1 MTDPWLPGEISGREA
16 VLMEERDA
24 ALARAERAEALLS
37 RTEEDVAADL
47 AAERDALRA
56 KLQRFAPLERALLD
70 IRFRQDTCHR
80 VHQHLWVGR
89 VLVMATECTVSQ
101 QPPEEI
107 RAQARA
113 LLDALA
119 ALFKS
124 AGGDDAS

>member
-1 MTDPWLPGEISGREA
+1 MTDPWLPGELSGREA
-16 VLMEERDA
+16 AILEERAA

-56 KLQRFAPLERALLD
+56 KLQRFAPLERALLGLKVK
-70 IRFRQDTCHR
+70 QDTCHR
-80 VHQHLWVGR
+80 SGQHLWIGR

>member
-1 MTDPWLPGEISGREA
+1 MTDPWLPGELSGREA

-37 RTEEDVAADL
+37 RTEDEVAAAVL
-47 AAERDALRA
+47 AERDALRA
-56 KLQRFAPLERALLD
+56 KLERFAPLEQALLD
-70 IRFRQDTCHR
+70 IRLQQDTCHR
-80 VHQHLWVGR
+80 VQQHLWIGR

-101 QPPEEI
+101 QPPEVI

-119 ALFKS
+119 ALFES